1 MNKLIKKIFF
11 GKKVFQ
17 PLFRR
22 LFDISIEGMN
32 IGTGGRHPREN
43 GEFFASQYALSAE
56 RVPIVFDVGAQ
67 GGDYIDGVLNFT
79 KGSAVIYAFE
89 PCLKDYE
96 ILRSS
101 FGDRVTVLKCALGDT
116 DGETTLYRPN
126 NVSGLS
132 TLHKPTEG
140 ISGSEKVQIQTID
153 NFCKTNN
160 IKNITLLKLDVEG
173 NELACLKGAVKM
185 LPNIKYIQFEISTSS
200 RDSRTYFRDI
210 FNFLSDY
217 KIYRILRDGLD
228 EVTSPEKI
236 TELLFTTNYLAARQ
250 RLPVE

>member
-1 MNKLIKKIFF
+1 MNKLIKKVFF
-11 GKKVFQ
+11 GKKILQ

-32 IGTGGRHPREN
+32 IGTGGRHPSEN
-43 GEFFASQYALSAE
+43 GEFFASRYALSAE
-56 RVPIVFDVGAQ
+56 RTPIIFDVGAQ
-67 GGDYIDGVLNFT
+67 GGDYIEGVLNFT
-79 KGSAVIYAFE
+79 NGNADIYAFE

-96 ILRSS
+96 ILKKS
-101 FGDRVTVLKCALGDT
+101 FESRVTVLKIALGDT
-116 DGETTLYRPN
+116 DGEATLYRPN

-140 ISGSEKVQIQTID
+140 FSGFEKVQIQTID
-153 NFCKTNN
+153 NFCETNN

-173 NELACLKGAVKM
+173 NELACLKGAAQM
-185 LPNIKYIQFEISTSS
+185 LQNIKYIQFEISTSS

-217 KIYRILRDGLD
+217 KIYRILKDGLS
-228 EVTSPEKI
+228 EVASPEKI
-236 TELLFTTNYLAARQ
+236 TELLFTTNYLAERKK
-250 RLPVE
+250 